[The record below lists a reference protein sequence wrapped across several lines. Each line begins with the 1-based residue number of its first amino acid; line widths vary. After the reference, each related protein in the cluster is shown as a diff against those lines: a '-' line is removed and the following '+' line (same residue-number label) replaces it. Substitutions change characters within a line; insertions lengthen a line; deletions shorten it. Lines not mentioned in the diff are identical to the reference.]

1 MAGGR
6 AIPPLH
12 AGHVGLLCMAGM
24 LNGVFGQGD
33 ECHNIRLALGELIYR
48 AYGEDHRNQILWL
61 PKTIRGMQTA
71 VAAWEYSS
79 PCC

>member
-1 MAGGR
+1 
-6 AIPPLH
+6 
-12 AGHVGLLCMAGM
+12 
-24 LNGVFGQGD
+24 
-33 ECHNIRLALGELIYR
+33 
-48 AYGEDHRNQILWL
+48 LWL